1 LASNDENSVAGID
14 EQLLPY
20 LRASG
25 EAEVQEHLKRLLETA
40 RPIVYRIARS
50 MRESLIGTDFLSQDI
65 FGDVS
70 VRLLQTLHAFK
81 KDSDH
86 HPIANYSGLVATIT
100 STVFADMLRGQDRRR
115 RSLYQKIRRLIAA
128 NPALATWKDRR
139 GDLSVVT
146 QRGEMLKTQSD
157 IQYK

>member
-1 LASNDENSVAGID
+1 MLTFLNPDESVAGRRLLELASKNQNSVAGID

-25 EAEVQEHLKRLLETA
+25 DTEAQEHLNRLLETA

-81 KDSDH
+81 NDSVR

-100 STVFADMLRGQDRRR
+100 S
-115 RSLYQKIRRLIAA
+115 
-128 NPALATWKDRR
+128 
-139 GDLSVVT
+139 
-146 QRGEMLKTQSD
+146 
-157 IQYK
+157 